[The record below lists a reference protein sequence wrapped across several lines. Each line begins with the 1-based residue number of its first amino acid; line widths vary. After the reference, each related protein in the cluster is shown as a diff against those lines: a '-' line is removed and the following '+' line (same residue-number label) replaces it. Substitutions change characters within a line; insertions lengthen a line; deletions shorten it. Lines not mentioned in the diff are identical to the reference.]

1 MANKNQKYRVLIR
14 YCLLLL
20 IVIGSFP
27 GCGKES
33 TEHVDKPEHI
43 FDVKV
48 DALEKTLHFN
58 GVIKPIAVTNII
70 SPVEGFV
77 EKLNVNYGDS
87 IKKQAPLLTL
97 KSSKI
102 EEDFQTEV
110 TNYLKA
116 MDDYNDKVRKFQ
128 ASEELWNLKFIPKND
143 YIAEQNA
150 KNESYISY
158 MQSKRKLEQMM
169 EKLGFKEN
177 IEEVNF
183 ENYRLLEK
191 VLLHQQDNLIIR
203 SIAAGVVLIPEK
215 STGVEGGMTS
225 ALQAGSQV
233 KAGDVIFAI
242 GDLTSLAVNIDVDE
256 LDVNQIKVGQTAAIT
271 GPGFADITLKGY
283 VKAIQSQ
290 AKNDSNTAPVFLV
303 TLVVPELPA
312 DALTIIHVGMSAK
325 VTLKIKQPEVI
336 LIPIAA
342 VHQKNGENWVNVKD
356 KVTGTLVSTRV
367 VVGETTLDSV
377 KVYQG
382 LSPGDRIV
390 YSR

>member
-1 MANKNQKYRVLIR
+1 MGNTNQKYPALIAC
-14 YCLLLL
+14 YLLLAML
-20 IVIGSFP
+20 SGLVS
-27 GCGKES
+27 GCGKEPTKQANV
-33 TEHVDKPEHI
+33 TEQTFEVKA
-43 FDVKV
+43 DVLKK
-48 DALEKTLHFN
+48 ALHFN
-58 GVIKPIAVTNII
+58 GVIKPIAVTNIT
-70 SPVEGFV
+70 SPVEGTV
-77 EKLNVNYGDS
+77 EKLNVNYGDTV
-87 IKKQAPLLTL
+87 KKQQPLMTL

-116 MDDYNDKVRKFQ
+116 MDDYNEKVRKFQ

-183 ENYRLLEK
+183 ENYPLLEK
-191 VLLHQQDNLIIR
+191 VLLHQQDNLIIK
-203 SIAAGVVLIPEK
+203 SVAAGVVLIPEK
-215 STGVEGGMTS
+215 TTSSEGGATG
-225 ALQAGSQV
+225 ALQEGSQV
-233 KAGDVIFAI
+233 KAGDVVFAI
-242 GDLTSLAVNIDVDE
+242 GDLQGLAVNIDVDE
-256 LDVNQIKVGQTAAIT
+256 LDVNQIKVGQTAVIT
-271 GPGFADITLKGY
+271 GPGFADITLKGH

-290 AKNDSNTAPVFLV
+290 AKNDSNTVPVFLV
-303 TLVVPELPA
+303 TLAIPELPA
-312 DALTIIHVGMSAK
+312 GALAIIHVGMSAK
-325 VTLKIKQPEVI
+325 VTLQIKQPEVI

-342 VHQKNGENWVNVKD
+342 VYQKNGENWVNVKD
-356 KVTGTLVSTRV
+356 KTTGKLMPTQV
-367 VVGETTLDSV
+367 VIGETTLDSV

-382 LSPGDRIV
+382 LNPGDSIV